1 MRKLP
6 ISNDSLHHLPDPTV
20 ETLRRDQDGL
30 EAQRTL
36 AEECP
41 VALVYNGTTA
51 AVVMATPADLKD
63 LALGF
68 SLTQGIIDNVSG
80 LKSLDIIPGPSGVE
94 LRMWLAGTSEQ
105 RFRRRQ
111 RRLVGPTGCGLCGIE
126 SLADATR
133 PAPHLTRSIT
143 IRAEQVESAL
153 LALSDAQRLNR
164 ATHAAGFF
172 HPNQELVAVRE
183 DVGRHNALDKLAG
196 TLASTNIS
204 AGEGAIVLTSRVSI
218 ELVQKAAAI
227 GCPMLVAVSAPTA
240 LAVRAAEACGITLI
254 ACCAWKRI
262 RNLQPSGCSSRIV
275 YNDRSPQSRKA
286 SRLKRSSSNDRAARH
301 PANEPVRARQVGKNS
316 KAHGRMRMHHFSSH
330 PFITGNPPRH
340 QGQTGARPAFGL
352 RLPDHRAEQRRGA
365 DSPEGDAADPP
376 LKSATSGCA
385 RRGTRPRRCSV
396 PCPTSCSRSL
406 GDGPDKEDRSAA

>member
-1 MRKLP
+1 MQKLP
-6 ISNDSLHHLPDPTV
+6 ISNDSLHYLPDPTV

-41 VALVYNGTTA
+41 VAFVYNGTTA

-68 SLTQGIIDNVSG
+68 SLTEGIIDNGSD

-94 LRMWLAGTSEQ
+94 LRMWLADTSEQ

-153 LALSDAQRLNR
+153 LALSDAQRLNRATR

-254 ACCAWKRI
+254 A
-262 RNLQPSGCSSRIV
+262 V
-275 YNDRSPQSRKA
+275 
-286 SRLKRSSSNDRAARH
+286 ARGS
-301 PANEPVRARQVGKNS
+301 AFEI
-316 KAHGRMRMHHFSSH
+316 FSH
-330 PFITGNPPRH
+330 PDAI
-340 QGQTGARPAFGL
+340 
-352 RLPDHRAEQRRGA
+352 RG
-365 DSPEGDAADPP
+365 
-376 LKSATSGCA
+376 
-385 RRGTRPRRCSV
+385 
-396 PCPTSCSRSL
+396 
-406 GDGPDKEDRSAA
+406 